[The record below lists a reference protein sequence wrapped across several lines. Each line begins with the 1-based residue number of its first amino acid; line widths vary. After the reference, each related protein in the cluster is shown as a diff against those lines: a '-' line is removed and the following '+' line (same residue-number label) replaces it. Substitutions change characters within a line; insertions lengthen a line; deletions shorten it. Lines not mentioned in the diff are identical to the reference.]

1 VNALAWILSALLT
14 AVFLVIAASKLLQS
28 RSKLLTTPNFE
39 YVEDFTAAQIK
50 GIGVLEL
57 LGALGLVLPALP
69 GIPNVLAPL
78 AALGLALTMVGAAA
92 VHLRRGERNRVP
104 ANLLLIALLVLLAV
118 LRLGPAS
125 L

>member
-1 VNALAWILSALLT
+1 MTVLAWILSALL
-14 AVFLVIAASKLLQS
+14 AAAFLAIAASKLLQP

-69 GIPNVLAPL
+69 GIPDVLAPL
-78 AALGLALTMVGAAA
+78 AAVGLALTMLGAAV
-92 VHLRRGERNRVP
+92 VHLRRGERSRVP
-104 ANLLLIALLVLLAV
+104 ANVVLFALLVTVAI
-118 LRLGPAS
+118 LRLGPAP